1 MRFISENTSSLLLIS
16 WLLKTTFK
24 RLWEICR
31 QPLIFELCETCSGP
45 SFFGIGFHIYLNKT
59 GVLCHLLGSYL
70 ILSVCLLG
78 QCKITFNSNGKN
90 RMPLLS
96 RNVLGIQGP
105 NPTSTKHFD
114 KLVVVDLN
122 QAPETYQ
129 LPIFLTDI
137 AQSKRWTFLVCLWS
151 LWQCCNF

>member
-1 MRFISENTSSLLLIS
+1 MRLAVARPFLGLVSTYILIKLVYYVTCLAVTS
-16 WLLKTTFK
+16 F
-24 RLWEICR
+24 C
-31 QPLIFELCETCSGP
+31 
-45 SFFGIGFHIYLNKT
+45 
-59 GVLCHLLGSYL
+59 
-70 ILSVCLLG
+70 

-96 RNVLGIQGP
+96 RNMLDIQGP

-137 AQSKRWTFLVCLWS
+137 AQSER
-151 LWQCCNF
+151 